1 MREWFEEEAG
11 RGRDVWFE
19 RGRRGWM
26 EFSGGKREKPQRNKR
41 PSGLIRRQIGCRVQ
55 WREKRERDIM

>member
-1 MREWFEEEAG
+1 MGEWLEEEEEEMEEAG

-26 EFSGGKREKPQRNKR
+26 ECSKGK
-41 PSGLIRRQIGCRVQ
+41 
-55 WREKRERDIM
+55 ERKTSAEQKTFRIN